1 MTTAAAMPAMATEW
15 AECLLPPAEMPPALA
30 REIKALVGTNPGFA
44 PRLAHAPWVV
54 RAIARQI
61 DDAPAYL
68 SDRVDERIG
77 LVVAQENSCRYC
89 YGMHRALLR
98 VAGRSERDI
107 DRIVRDSLV
116 ADLSPTE
123 RAAVEYARRVARC
136 NPRPGRAELRA
147 LEAAGVDPRAAI
159 EVVTGAA
166 FSSFVNRISTF
177 AALPPEPLE
186 ALTKAPYFALIRP
199 LIARGFRRRARP
211 PVAAPE
217 PRDPYARVVALL
229 GDSRAAHLARA
240 TIDDAMASPI
250 LPGRTKALIM
260 VVVARAL
267 DCRYGEGEARAL
279 LAREQFASADVDEV
293 LATLASPRLDAR
305 EARLVP
311 FARETVRYQP
321 AVIQS
326 RVRDVF
332 RDLGP
337 AEAAEAIGIAALAN
351 AVCRLTVALDA

>member
-1 MTTAAAMPAMATEW
+1 MARASLAAEGPT
-15 AECLLPPAEMPPALA
+15 
-30 REIKALVGTNPGFA
+30 
-44 PRLAHAPWVV
+44 
-54 RAIARQI
+54 RA
-61 DDAPAYL
+61 
-68 SDRVDERIG
+68 
-77 LVVAQENSCRYC
+77 
-89 YGMHRALLR
+89 
-98 VAGRSERDI
+98 
-107 DRIVRDSLV
+107 
-116 ADLSPTE
+116 
-123 RAAVEYARRVARC
+123 RAAVDYARRVARC

-147 LEAAGVDPRAAI
+147 LEAAGLDARAAL
-159 EVVTGAA
+159 EVVTAAA
-166 FSSFVNRISTF
+166 FSSFVNRISTL

-211 PVAAPE
+211 PQGAPE

-229 GDSRAAHLARA
+229 GDSRAAHLVRV

-260 VVVARAL
+260 VVIARAL
-267 DCRYGEGEARAL
+267 DCRYGEREARAL
-279 LAREQFASADVDEV
+279 LAREGLAAADVDEV

-321 AVIQS
+321 AAIQS
-326 RVRDVF
+326 RVRDVC

-337 AEAAEAIGIAALAN
+337 AEAAEAIGVVALAN